1 VTAPD
6 AVHPL
11 FFLVV
16 ATVSAALGLLLAGVL
31 GAVVLTVLGLVVY
44 ATTLSDL
51 DADGDGE

>member
-1 VTAPD
+1 MTAPD

>member
-6 AVHPL
+6 AVHTL